1 MRKKINIQKGAVL
14 GAILTTIVAG
24 MLLSVVQVVVKP
36 PLLLGERLLPGGG
49 WIQIVLAALFGGWL
63 YLQMFDRKRRGMWRR
78 RIWLLFSIVF
88 FSQLFLGIFVD
99 SMFLMS
105 GKLHFPIP
113 GLIPAGVFY
122 RGEVSFMPFLFLVTI
137 LLSGGAW
144 CSQLCYFGAWDSLAA
159 GKDGKR
165 EVPSSK
171 MRSRMRWTVLF
182 VFIGVAS
189 ALRGF
194 GIPVI

>member
-49 WIQIVLAALFGGWL
+49 WVQIVLAALFGGWL
-63 YLQMFDRKRRGMWRR
+63 YLQMFDRKRRGVWRR

-99 SMFLMS
+99 SVFLMS
-105 GKLHFPIP
+105 GKTPFSHTRTDPGRGILPGRGVIHAVPISSDDS
-113 GLIPAGVFY
+113 IV
-122 RGEVSFMPFLFLVTI
+122 RGSVV
-137 LLSGGAW
+137 
-144 CSQLCYFGAWDSLAA
+144 
-159 GKDGKR
+159 
-165 EVPSSK
+165 
-171 MRSRMRWTVLF
+171 
-182 VFIGVAS
+182 
-189 ALRGF
+189 
-194 GIPVI
+194 

>member
-88 FSQLFLGIFVD
+88 FSQLFLGILPGRGIIHAVFVSRND
-99 SMFLMS
+99 S
-105 GKLHFPIP
+105 IVRRCVVQ
-113 GLIPAGVFY
+113 PALLFRGV
-122 RGEVSFMPFLFLVTI
+122 G
-137 LLSGGAW
+137 
-144 CSQLCYFGAWDSLAA
+144 
-159 GKDGKR
+159 
-165 EVPSSK
+165 
-171 MRSRMRWTVLF
+171 
-182 VFIGVAS
+182 
-189 ALRGF
+189 
-194 GIPVI
+194 

>member
-88 FSQLFLGIFVD
+88 FSQLFLNV
-99 SMFLMS
+99 
-105 GKLHFPIP
+105 
-113 GLIPAGVFY
+113 
-122 RGEVSFMPFLFLVTI
+122 
-137 LLSGGAW
+137 
-144 CSQLCYFGAWDSLAA
+144 
-159 GKDGKR
+159 
-165 EVPSSK
+165 
-171 MRSRMRWTVLF
+171 
-182 VFIGVAS
+182 
-189 ALRGF
+189 
-194 GIPVI
+194 